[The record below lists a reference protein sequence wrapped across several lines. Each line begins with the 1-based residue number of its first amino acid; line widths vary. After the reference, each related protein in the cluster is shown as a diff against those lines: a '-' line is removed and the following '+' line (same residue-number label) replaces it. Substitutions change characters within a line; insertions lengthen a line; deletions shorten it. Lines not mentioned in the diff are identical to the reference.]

1 MWARAGWATAPLL
14 ALIWAAGCPPD
25 DGDDDD
31 ASPPRQATLTDE
43 HNFSY
48 QAWMQADEQPLA
60 EYHDS
65 TIDWS
70 GLTEDVHGRPVDPV
84 ADVDD
89 ATLLL
94 FPDMSPDEVCAGLV
108 EDRLQQSDVGLYMV
122 CTPDDTS
129 CRLDEFGLL
138 GSYPGIAQYF
148 EEDRGSWLVM
158 LAADDEAGGIA
169 YLFLRPDASSPEI
182 EATIADDSSSI
193 ELDVDLGAGSPV
205 PVAADGDT
213 ELDWSGLTRDGL
225 GNDLAVYKLDEL
237 LLGRYDEDLTA
248 IEDRFYDLEAMA
260 GDQWTLEVPETDSAR
275 LTDLAT
281 ADGEPFAGFTADGRW
296 LIALRC
302 STCTNPM
309 PRFVASLEVAGDGS
323 MP

>member
-1 MWARAGWATAPLL
+1 MWARAAWAAAL
-14 ALIWAAGCPPD
+14 ALVWASGCPTD
-25 DGDDDD
+25 GGDDDD
-31 ASPPRQATLTDE
+31 TAPPRQAALTDD

-48 QAWMQADEQPLA
+48 QAWMQADEQPLT
-60 EYHDS
+60 EFHDS
-65 TIDWS
+65 TIEWG
-70 GLTEDVHGRPVDPV
+70 GLTQDVHGRAVDPLE
-84 ADVDD
+84 DVDD

-94 FPDMSPDEVCAGLV
+94 FPDMTPDQVCAGLV

-122 CTPDDTS
+122 CAPDDTS

-169 YLFLRPDASSPEI
+169 YRFLRSDASSPET
-182 EATIADDSSSI
+182 EATIGDDSSSI
-193 ELDVDLGAGSPV
+193 ELDVDLGVGSPV
-205 PVAADGDT
+205 HVAADGDT
-213 ELDWSGLTRDGL
+213 ELDWSGLVHDGL

-237 LLGRYDEDLTA
+237 LLGRYEEELA
-248 IEDRFYDLEAMA
+248 VIEDRFYDLEALA
-260 GDQWTLEVPETDSAR
+260 ADLWTLEVPETDSAR

-296 LIALRC
+296 LLALRC

-309 PRFVASLEVAGDGS
+309 PRFVASLEVVGDGAT
-323 MP
+323 P